1 MHHFKNASSQLDP
14 LPTCLLKGCA
24 DVLTPIIT
32 MLINLSLQEGRFPA
46 RWKVALV
53 ILLLKKL
60 GLELIYKNLTPVSN
74 LPFIEKRAERAVIG
88 QLLDHCTANA
98 PLPNN

>member
-60 GLELIYKNLTPVSN
+60 GLELIYKTCEQPSIHRETCRESGDWSV
-74 LPFIEKRAERAVIG
+74 
-88 QLLDHCTANA
+88 T
-98 PLPNN
+98 